1 MIIGNNGIRTRTT
14 QVLISADKPYTR
26 ESGWSANFSYTYS
39 HAKQNRDINE
49 HYSFDEAVIGN
60 YPFITSNS
68 VAKHRFVGT
77 GSFDAP
83 WGITLSA
90 KLTIATPLPYNGVLG
105 AGNGV
110 TYNYGESS
118 YPIAGTVRGSKF
130 LVGGKIWGYR
140 DIDIQATKDFVISEN
155 DQTKFYIRFDIL
167 NVFNW
172 KNFVDYTPTF
182 NANGFSVQYND
193 TGNISFVPRTARF
206 TAGFK
211 F

>member
-1 MIIGNNGIRTRTT
+1 M
-14 QVLISADKPYTR
+14 
-26 ESGWSANFSYTYS
+26 
-39 HAKQNRDINE
+39 
-49 HYSFDEAVIGN
+49 
-60 YPFITSNS
+60 
-68 VAKHRFVGT
+68 
-77 GSFDAP
+77 
-83 WGITLSA
+83 SA

-105 AGNGV
+105 FAGQ
-110 TYNYGESS
+110 TYNYGEGSR
-118 YPIAGTVRGSKF
+118 PVAGSVQGSKF

-172 KNFVDYTPTF
+172 KNFVDYTPTVGP
-182 NANGFSVQYND
+182 NGFSVEYND